1 MGNGN
6 GSNMSDS
13 LSQGQKDEYKVVFE
27 FFDKQNTGR
36 LDSKNVVTMMKALG
50 EAMNDGELKA
60 LCKGGDSLD
69 LNTFIQNREEKWAR
83 EQSGEEVK
91 AAFQVFDAQ
100 GIGQISAEDLKY
112 IMTNLGEV
120 MTPAE
125 ADEMVREAEASGGSI
140 DYNAFVDK
148 MKRKT

>member
-1 MGNGN
+1 
-6 GSNMSDS
+6 MSDH

-36 LDSKNVVTMMKALG
+36 LSSKDVVTMMKALG
-50 EAMNDGELKA
+50 EAVTDAELKS

-69 LNTFIQNREEKWAR
+69 LNSFIQNREEKWAR

-100 GIGQISAEDLKY
+100 NTGKISAEDFKY
-112 IMTNLGEV
+112 IMTNLGET
-120 MTPAE
+120 MTASE
-125 ADEMVREAEASGGSI
+125 ADEMVREAGGGPSI